1 MVWAV
6 MLPRER
12 WTDKRLDERFD
23 RIDERFDAVDKRLD
37 LLDKDM
43 REMKQAMNQLQRT
56 VTTGFVGIAGLIA
69 SAVVFF
75 Q

>member
-1 MVWAV
+1 MAV

-12 WTDKRLDERFD
+12 WTDERLDQFEKRV
-23 RIDERFDAVDKRLD
+23 DERFDAVDERLD
-37 LLDKDM
+37 IVDKDI

-56 VTTGFVGIAGLIA
+56 MTTGFIGIAGLFA